1 MQHKVYRRFLI
12 GLVLLL
18 GALFLGI
25 PATLASGWA
34 VITLDQLPTEVVA
47 GKPIQLG
54 FMIRQ
59 HGRTAWL
66 YDQVM
71 VQAVQTQSHERIS
84 VQAKAEGARGHYTAT
99 LNFPQ
104 AGTWRW
110 GIESGLMPGQ
120 QPMPDL
126 TVLASS
132 QAGSRE
138 VGTSSGVQPLV
149 DNGITGGSFPL
160 SLGIGLIGSIAT
172 VGTLFFWWRKRTPL
186 ALLALTAA
194 AVIGVIGFSLVARA
208 SAFSQDRMTKLPDQ
222 TASAASTDLGQA
234 LFVAK
239 GCIVCHQ
246 YAAVRDV
253 RQRFGNEFVE
263 FRVGPDLPTLATDP
277 KLLHDWLKDPSAMK
291 PNTDMPNLELKEAEI
306 EALVAF
312 LLTPKGTAKE
322 VNAPDQ

>member
-1 MQHKVYRRFLI
+1 MWRKTYRHFLI

-18 GALFLGI
+18 GVLFLEV
-25 PATLASGWA
+25 PATLAGGWA
-34 VITLDQLPTEVVA
+34 VVTLDQLPADVVA
-47 GKPIQLG
+47 GKPIRLG

-59 HGRTAWL
+59 HGRTAWV

-71 VQAVQTQSHERIS
+71 VHAVHIQSHEKIS
-84 VQAKAEGARGHYTAT
+84 IQAEAEGAKGHYVAA

-104 AGTWRW
+104 AGVWRW

-126 TVLASS
+126 TVLASP
-132 QAGSRE
+132 QAGSSE
-138 VGTSSGVQPLV
+138 VSTSSGVQQTLAG
-149 DNGITGGSFPL
+149 DSLTGGSFPL
-160 SLGIGLIGSIAT
+160 SLGIGLIGGIAT

-186 ALLALTAA
+186 ALVSLTVA

-208 SAFSQDRMTKLPDQ
+208 SAFSREAAPNLSDRPALTN
-222 TASAASTDLGQA
+222 SVELGQT

-246 YAAVRDV
+246 HAAVREV
-253 RQRFGNEFVE
+253 RQRFGSEFVE
-263 FRVGPDLPTLATDP
+263 FWVGPDLPTLATDP

-312 LLTPKGTAKE
+312 LLAPKETAKE
-322 VNAPDQ
+322 PNAP

>member
-1 MQHKVYRRFLI
+1 MWRKTYRHFLI

-18 GALFLGI
+18 GVLFLGV
-25 PATLASGWA
+25 PATLAGGWA
-34 VITLDQLPTEVVA
+34 VVTLDQLPADVVA
-47 GKPIQLG
+47 GKPIRLG

-59 HGRTAWL
+59 HGRTPWV

-71 VQAVQTQSHERIS
+71 VHAVHIQSHEKIS
-84 VQAKAEGARGHYTAT
+84 VQAEAEGATGHYVAA

-126 TVLASS
+126 TVLASP
-132 QAGSRE
+132 QAGSSE
-138 VGTSSGVQPLV
+138 VSTSSGVQQTLAG
-149 DNGITGGSFPL
+149 DSLTGGSFPL
-160 SLGIGLIGSIAT
+160 SLGIGLIGGIAT

-186 ALLALTAA
+186 ALVSLTVA

-208 SAFSQDRMTKLPDQ
+208 SAFSREAAPNLSDRPALTN
-222 TASAASTDLGQA
+222 SVELGQT

-246 YAAVRDV
+246 HAAVREV
-253 RQRFGNEFVE
+253 RQRFGSEFVE
-263 FRVGPDLPTLATDP
+263 FWVGPDLPTLATDP

-312 LLTPKGTAKE
+312 LLAPKETAKE
-322 VNAPDQ
+322 PNAP